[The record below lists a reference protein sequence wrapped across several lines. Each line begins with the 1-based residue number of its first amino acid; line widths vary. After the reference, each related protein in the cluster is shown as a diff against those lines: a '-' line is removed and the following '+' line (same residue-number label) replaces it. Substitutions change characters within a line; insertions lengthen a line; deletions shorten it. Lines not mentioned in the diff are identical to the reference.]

1 MPVRRMGQAQTC
13 AALGSQRNG
22 WRGVN
27 KLQTTDP
34 IAAAIRTANAH
45 VWNASLLLPW
55 YIVRSR
61 RTRNAPK
68 RPRHPQ
74 CRGLLLSLAGQGCFF
89 VHQLSYPKTSSPGH
103 WPGLS
108 IPDWMR
114 ECYIFGLH
122 VLALA
127 SHTPPALVHSAWV
140 FAVVTSAAK
149 AGAVKATA
157 SPSET
162 IAAIT
167 LFMTTP
173 PCA

>member
-1 MPVRRMGQAQTC
+1 VVTSARISSRALVTKSD
-13 AALGSQRNG
+13 AAVLGSQRNG

-114 ECYIFGLH
+114 ECYIFGLQDSMTGAQIRAARGFLH
-122 VLALA
+122 WSVRDLGKKAKVPLQYR
-127 SHTPPALVHSAWV
+127 SRNRAWQ
-140 FAVVTSAAK
+140 
-149 AGAVKATA
+149 
-157 SPSET
+157 
-162 IAAIT
+162 IAREA
-167 LFMTTP
+167 
-173 PCA
+173 